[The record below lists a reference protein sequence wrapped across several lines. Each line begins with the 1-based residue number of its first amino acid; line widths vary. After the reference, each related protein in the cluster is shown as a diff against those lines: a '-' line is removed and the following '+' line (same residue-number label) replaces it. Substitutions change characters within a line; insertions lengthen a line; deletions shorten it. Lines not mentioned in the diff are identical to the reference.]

1 MIPENKQ
8 TAVENALQA
17 AFGINSYDDI
27 KAITTGLSNALT
39 FRIVVKNKPYLMK
52 IARTDQLSD
61 PTNYFAYMK
70 AGAEVGIAPRVW
82 YLSTQDKISITDFIE
97 AKPFPINKA
106 KEIMPKLISKL
117 HKLPSF
123 HKAVNYFD
131 SMDRIVQGFQAAK
144 FLPDNLAD
152 DILKNY
158 NRIKNVYPCH
168 SEDLVS
174 SHNDLK
180 PENYI
185 FDGERAWLVDWEAA
199 FLNDRYLDLAVVANF
214 VVNNDE
220 DEFQYLQDY
229 FGEAPDQYIQARFFL
244 MQQLL
249 HIFYMSIFILY
260 ASKSV
265 PIKIDNI
272 KTNFRDF
279 HKRMWEGEI
288 DLFNDENKLQYAL
301 VHMNQFLSNINTK
314 RFEDSLHI
322 ISENQL
328 S

>member
-8 TAVENALQA
+8 SDVKNALQT
-17 AFGINSYDDI
+17 AFGVNSYDDI
-27 KAITTGLSNALT
+27 KAITVGLSNAFT

-52 IARTDQLSD
+52 IARTDQLSN
-61 PTNYFAYMK
+61 PANYYSYMK
-70 AGAEVGIAPRVW
+70 VASNAGIAPHVW

-97 AKPFPINKA
+97 AKPFPIDKA
-106 KEIMPKLISKL
+106 KEMMPKLISKL
-117 HKLPSF
+117 HRLSPF
-123 HKAVNYFD
+123 HKVINDA
-131 SMDRIVQGFQAAK
+131 MDRIVQRVLAAK
-144 FLPDNLAD
+144 FLPGNLTD
-152 DILKNY
+152 EILKNY
-158 NRIKNVYPCH
+158 TRIKNIYQFR

-220 DEFQYLQDY
+220 DEFKYLQGY
-229 FGEAPDQYIQARFFL
+229 FGESPDQYIQARFFL

-249 HIFYMSIFILY
+249 HIQYMCIFIFY

-272 KTNFRDF
+272 KMNFRDF
-279 HKRMWEGEI
+279 HKCMWEGKI
-288 DLFNDENKLQYAL
+288 DLSNDENKLQYAL
-301 VHMNQFLSNINTK
+301 VHMSQFLSNINTK
-314 RFEDSLHI
+314 RFEDSLNI
-322 ISENQL
+322 VSNN
-328 S
+328 

>member
-8 TAVENALQA
+8 TTVKNALQT
-17 AFGINSYDDI
+17 AFEVDSYDDI

-52 IARTDQLSD
+52 IARTDELSA
-61 PTNYFAYMK
+61 PANYFEYMK
-70 AGAEVGIAPRVW
+70 AGSEAGIAPRVW

-97 AKPFPINKA
+97 PKPFPVHKA
-106 KEIMPKLISKL
+106 REIMPKLISRL
-117 HKLPSF
+117 HKLPPF
-123 HKAVNYFD
+123 HRGFNYFD
-131 SMDRIVQGFQAAK
+131 SMDRFVQRFQAAK
-144 FLPDNLAD
+144 FLSDNLTD
-152 DILKNY
+152 EMLRNY
-158 NRIKNVYPCH
+158 NRIKNVYPCR

-214 VVNNDE
+214 VVDNEDE
-220 DEFQYLQDY
+220 EFQYLKDY

-244 MQQLL
+244 MMQLL
-249 HIFYMSIFILY
+249 HIFYMSIFFLY

-265 PIKIDNI
+265 PVRIDNVRI
-272 KTNFRDF
+272 NFRDF
-279 HKRMWEGEI
+279 HNCIWEGKI
-288 DLFNDENKLQYAL
+288 DLSDDENKLQYAI
-301 VHMNQFLSNINTK
+301 VHMDRFLYNMNTR

-322 ISENQL
+322 IS
-328 S
+328 